1 MRARTARSSRITN
14 ANGQAAL
21 TVVLAAL
28 AAGIGYLLSRDL
40 VQNVLGTV
48 ISSVLQ
54 WVIFAFVAYYVG
66 ASLFST
72 GQTSVTPGQVLRTIG
87 FAQAPK
93 LLLVLGIIPILG
105 WVVGLIV
112 FFWFIAA
119 AIVAL
124 REAFEF
130 DTGRAV
136 GTGLV
141 ALVVDRHHRRR
152 AERHLRH
159 WVGAVRRAAV
169 GAAGGLLTG
178 VTGCQGDGGPTLP
191 SASAEFDIARG

>member
-1 MRARTARSSRITN
+1 MLDAQTYRDVEQDTN

-21 TVVLAAL
+21 TVVLTAL
-28 AAGIGYLLSRDL
+28 ASGIGAILSRDII
-40 VQNVLGTV
+40 QNVLGVV

-54 WVIFAFVAYYVG
+54 WVVFSFVAYFVG

-93 LLLVLGIIPILG
+93 LFLVLGIIPILG
-105 WVVGLIV
+105 WIAGLVV
-112 FFWFIAA
+112 FFWFLAA
-119 AIVAL
+119 AILAL

-130 DTGRAV
+130 DTGRAI

-141 ALVVDRHHRRR
+141 ALIGILIVDIVLSLVFGIGS
-152 AERHLRH
+152 ALF
-159 WVGAVRRAAV
+159 
-169 GAAGGLLTG
+169 GGLSS
-178 VTGCQGDGGPTLP
+178 V
-191 SASAEFDIARG
+191 ARTAF

>member
-1 MRARTARSSRITN
+1 MQPTPYGSSRSASYVDRLRGALMLDARTYRDVEQDTD
-14 ANGQAAL
+14 ANGQAAI

-54 WVIFAFVAYYVG
+54 WVIFSFVAYYVG

-141 ALVVDRHHRRR
+141 ALVVI
-152 AERHLRH
+152 
-159 WVGAVRRAAV
+159 AVIDIVLSVIFGIGSALF
-169 GAAGGLLTG
+169 GGLLSALR
-178 VTGCQGDGGPTLP
+178 GG
-191 SASAEFDIARG
+191 F

>member
-1 MRARTARSSRITN
+1 MQPTPYGSSRSSSYVDRLRGALTLDARTYRDVEQDTN

-28 AAGIGYLLSRDL
+28 AAGIGAILSRDL
-40 VQNVLGTV
+40 LQNLIGTA
-48 ISSVLQ
+48 ISSLLQ

-66 ASLFST
+66 SSLFSS
-72 GQTSVTPGQVLRTIG
+72 GQTSVTPGQVLRTMG

-93 LLLVLGIIPILG
+93 ILLVLGIIPILG
-105 WVVGLIV
+105 WIVGLVV
-112 FFWFIAA
+112 FFWFLAA

-141 ALVVDRHHRRR
+141 ALVVILVIDIVLSVVFGIGS
-152 AERHLRH
+152 ALFGGLSS
-159 WVGAVRRAAV
+159 VVRAA
-169 GAAGGLLTG
+169 
-178 VTGCQGDGGPTLP
+178 
-191 SASAEFDIARG
+191 F

>member
-1 MRARTARSSRITN
+1 MQPTPYGSSRSSSYADRLRGALMLDARTYREVEQDTD

-28 AAGIGYLLSRDL
+28 ASGIGYILSRDL
-40 VQNVLGTV
+40 VGNVIGTA
-48 ISSVLQ
+48 ISSLLQ
-54 WVIFAFVAYYVG
+54 WVIFSFVAYYVG

-93 LLLVLGIIPILG
+93 LLLIVAIIPLLG
-105 WVVGLIV
+105 WIVSLVV
-112 FFWFIAA
+112 FFWFLAA
-119 AIVAL
+119 AVVAL

-130 DTGRAV
+130 DTGRAI

-141 ALVVDRHHRRR
+141 ALVAIAIVDIVLSVVFGIGS
-152 AERHLRH
+152 ALF
-159 WVGAVRRAAV
+159 
-169 GAAGGLLTG
+169 GGLLSVVRAG
-178 VTGCQGDGGPTLP
+178 
-191 SASAEFDIARG
+191 I

>member
-1 MRARTARSSRITN
+1 MQPTPYGSSRSTSYVDRLRGALMLDARTYRDIEQDTD

-28 AAGIGYLLSRDL
+28 ASGIGYVLSRDV
-40 VQNVLGTV
+40 VQNVVGTAL
-48 ISSVLQ
+48 SSLLQ
-54 WVIFAFVAYYVG
+54 WVIFSFVAYFVG

-93 LLLVLGIIPILG
+93 LLLVLGIIPIVG
-105 WVVGLIV
+105 WIVGLIV

-130 DTGRAV
+130 DTGRAI

-141 ALVVDRHHRRR
+141 ALVVILIVDIVLSIFFGIGS
-152 AERHLRH
+152 ALF
-159 WVGAVRRAAV
+159 
-169 GAAGGLLTG
+169 GGLLS
-178 VTGCQGDGGPTLP
+178 VLRGG
-191 SASAEFDIARG
+191 F

>member
-1 MRARTARSSRITN
+1 MLDARTYRDVEQDTD

-28 AAGIGYLLSRDL
+28 AAGIGYILSRDL

-54 WVIFAFVAYYVG
+54 WVVFSFVAYYVG

-93 LLLVLGIIPILG
+93 LLLVLGIIPIVG

-141 ALVVDRHHRRR
+141 ALVAIAVVDIVLS
-152 AERHLRH
+152 AIFGIGSALF
-159 WVGAVRRAAV
+159 
-169 GAAGGLLTG
+169 GGLVSLFPG
-178 VTGCQGDGGPTLP
+178 
-191 SASAEFDIARG
+191 

>member
-1 MRARTARSSRITN
+1 MQPTPYGSTRSTSYADRLRGALMLDARTYREVEQDTN

-28 AAGIGYLLSRDL
+28 AAGIGYILSRDL
-40 VQNVLGTV
+40 VQNVIGTAL
-48 ISSVLQ
+48 SSLLQ
-54 WVIFAFVAYYVG
+54 WVIFSFVAYYVG

-93 LLLVLGIIPILG
+93 LLLIVAIVPLLG
-105 WVVGLIV
+105 WIVGLIV
-112 FFWFIAA
+112 FFWFLAA

-130 DTGRAV
+130 DTGRAI

-141 ALVVDRHHRRR
+141 AAIAIAVVDIVLSLVFGIGS
-152 AERHLRH
+152 ALF
-159 WVGAVRRAAV
+159 
-169 GAAGGLLTG
+169 GGLLRVIG
-178 VTGCQGDGGPTLP
+178 IG
-191 SASAEFDIARG
+191 

>member
-1 MRARTARSSRITN
+1 MQPTPYGSTRSSSYADRLRGALMLDARTYREVEQDTD

-28 AAGIGYLLSRDL
+28 ASGIGYILSRDL
-40 VQNVLGTV
+40 VQNVIGTA
-48 ISSVLQ
+48 ISSLLQ
-54 WVIFAFVAYYVG
+54 WIVFSFVAYYVG
-66 ASLFST
+66 ASIFST

-93 LLLVLGIIPILG
+93 LLMVVAIVPLLG
-105 WVVGLIV
+105 WIVGLV
-112 FFWFIAA
+112 AFVWFLAA

-130 DTGRAV
+130 DTGRAI

-141 ALVVDRHHRRR
+141 ALVAIAVVDIVLSVVFGIGS
-152 AERHLRH
+152 ALF
-159 WVGAVRRAAV
+159 
-169 GAAGGLLTG
+169 GGLLSVLRAG
-178 VTGCQGDGGPTLP
+178 
-191 SASAEFDIARG
+191 F

>member
-1 MRARTARSSRITN
+1 MQPTPYGSSRSTSYVDRLRGALMLDARTYREVEQDTN

-28 AAGIGYLLSRDL
+28 ATGIGAILSRDL
-40 VQNVLGTV
+40 IQNSIGVVL
-48 ISSVLQ
+48 SSVLQ
-54 WVIFAFVAYYVG
+54 WIVFSFVAYYVG

-93 LLLVLGIIPILG
+93 LFMVLGIIPLLG
-105 WVVGLIV
+105 WIVGLIV
-112 FFWFIAA
+112 FFWFLAA
-119 AIVAL
+119 AIMAL

-130 DTGRAV
+130 DTGRAI

-141 ALVVDRHHRRR
+141 ALIGILIVDIVLGLVFGISS
-152 AERHLRH
+152 ALF
-159 WVGAVRRAAV
+159 
-169 GAAGGLLTG
+169 GGLSSVVRT
-178 VTGCQGDGGPTLP
+178 
-191 SASAEFDIARG
+191 AF

>member
-1 MRARTARSSRITN
+1 MLDARTYRDVEQDTN

-21 TVVLAAL
+21 TVVLAAV
-28 AAGIGYLLSRDL
+28 AAGIGYLLSRDV
-40 VQNVLGTV
+40 VQNVIGTA
-48 ISSVLQ
+48 ISSLLQ
-54 WVIFAFVAYYVG
+54 WVIFSFVAYYVG
-66 ASLFST
+66 SSLFSS

-93 LLLVLGIIPILG
+93 ILLILGIIPVLG
-105 WVVGLIV
+105 WIVGLVV

-141 ALVVDRHHRRR
+141 ALVVILVIDIVL
-152 AERHLRH
+152 AL
-159 WVGAVRRAAV
+159 VFGIGSALF
-169 GAAGGLLTG
+169 GGLLSA
-178 VTGCQGDGGPTLP
+178 VRGG
-191 SASAEFDIARG
+191 F

>member
-1 MRARTARSSRITN
+1 MQPTPYGSSPSSSYVDRLRGALMLEARTYRDVEQDTN

-28 AAGIGYLLSRDL
+28 AAGIGAILGRDL
-40 VQNVLGTV
+40 IQNLLGTA
-48 ISSVLQ
+48 ISSLLQ
-54 WVIFAFVAYYVG
+54 WVIFSFVAYYVG
-66 ASLFST
+66 SSLFSS
-72 GQTSVTPGQVLRTIG
+72 GDTSVTPGQVLRTMG

-93 LLLVLGIIPILG
+93 ILLVLGIIPILG
-105 WVVGLIV
+105 WIVGLVV
-112 FFWFIAA
+112 FFWFLAA

-141 ALVVDRHHRRR
+141 ALVAILIIDI
-152 AERHLRH
+152 LLS
-159 WVGAVRRAAV
+159 AVFGIGSALF
-169 GAAGGLLTG
+169 GGLLSVLRAG
-178 VTGCQGDGGPTLP
+178 
-191 SASAEFDIARG
+191 F

>member
-1 MRARTARSSRITN
+1 MQPTPYGSSRSASYVDRLRGALMLDARTYRDVEQDTD
-14 ANGQAAL
+14 ANGQAAI

-28 AAGIGYLLSRDL
+28 AAGIGYVLSRDL

-54 WVIFAFVAYYVG
+54 WVIFSFVAYYVG

-141 ALVVDRHHRRR
+141 ALVVIAIVDIVLGLLFGIGS
-152 AERHLRH
+152 ALF
-159 WVGAVRRAAV
+159 
-169 GAAGGLLTG
+169 GGLLSALR
-178 VTGCQGDGGPTLP
+178 GG
-191 SASAEFDIARG
+191 F

>member
-1 MRARTARSSRITN
+1 MQPTPYGSSRSASYVDRLRGALMLDARTYRDVEQDTD
-14 ANGQAAL
+14 ANGQAAI

-54 WVIFAFVAYYVG
+54 WVIFSFVAYYVG

-105 WVVGLIV
+105 WVVGMIV

-141 ALVVDRHHRRR
+141 ALVVI
-152 AERHLRH
+152 
-159 WVGAVRRAAV
+159 AVIDIVLSVIFGIGSALF
-169 GAAGGLLTG
+169 GGLLSALR
-178 VTGCQGDGGPTLP
+178 GG
-191 SASAEFDIARG
+191 F

>member
-1 MRARTARSSRITN
+1 MQPTPYGSSRSASYVDRLRGALMLDARTYRDVEQDTD
-14 ANGQAAL
+14 ANGQAAI

-28 AAGIGYLLSRDL
+28 AAGIGYILSRDL

-54 WVIFAFVAYYVG
+54 WVIFSFVAYYVG

-141 ALVVDRHHRRR
+141 ALVVIAIVDIVLGLLFGIGS
-152 AERHLRH
+152 ALF
-159 WVGAVRRAAV
+159 
-169 GAAGGLLTG
+169 GGLLSALR
-178 VTGCQGDGGPTLP
+178 GG
-191 SASAEFDIARG
+191 F

>member
-1 MRARTARSSRITN
+1 MQPTPYGSSRSASYVDRLRGALMLDARTYRDVEQDTD

-54 WVIFAFVAYYVG
+54 WVIFSFVAYYVG

-141 ALVVDRHHRRR
+141 ALVVIAIVDIVLGLLFGIGS
-152 AERHLRH
+152 ALF
-159 WVGAVRRAAV
+159 
-169 GAAGGLLTG
+169 GGLLSALR
-178 VTGCQGDGGPTLP
+178 GG
-191 SASAEFDIARG
+191 F

>member
-1 MRARTARSSRITN
+1 MQPTPYGSRSTSSYADRLRGALMLDARTYREVEQDAE

-28 AAGIGYLLSRDL
+28 AAGIGAILGQDWLQDTIGVILSS
-40 VQNVLGTV
+40 
-48 ISSVLQ
+48 ILQ
-54 WVIFAFVAYYVG
+54 WIVFSFVAYYVG
-66 ASLFST
+66 TSLFST

-93 LLLVLGIIPILG
+93 LFLVLGIIPLLG
-105 WVVGLIV
+105 WIAGLVV
-112 FFWFIAA
+112 FFWFLAA

-130 DTGRAV
+130 DTGRAI

-141 ALVVDRHHRRR
+141 ALIGIAIVDIILSIVFGIGSALFGGMSAVFR
-152 AERHLRH
+152 A
-159 WVGAVRRAAV
+159 G
-169 GAAGGLLTG
+169 
-178 VTGCQGDGGPTLP
+178 
-191 SASAEFDIARG
+191 I

>member
-1 MRARTARSSRITN
+1 MQPTPYGSTRSTSYADRLLGALRLDARTYREVEQDTN

-28 AAGIGYLLSRDL
+28 AAGIGYILSRDL
-40 VQNVLGTV
+40 VQNVIGTAL
-48 ISSVLQ
+48 SSLLQ
-54 WVIFAFVAYYVG
+54 WVIFSFVAYYVG
-66 ASLFST
+66 ASLFSS

-93 LLLVLGIIPILG
+93 LLLIVAIVPLLG
-105 WVVGLIV
+105 WIVGLIV
-112 FFWFIAA
+112 FFWFLAT

-130 DTGRAV
+130 DTGRAI

-141 ALVVDRHHRRR
+141 AIVAIAIVDIVLS
-152 AERHLRH
+152 AIFGIGSALF
-159 WVGAVRRAAV
+159 
-169 GAAGGLLTG
+169 GGLVSGLRA
-178 VTGCQGDGGPTLP
+178 L
-191 SASAEFDIARG
+191 F